1 MSLNSVRY
9 IDHAL
14 EHFGHFVHFYFLFQ
28 PPKKDTKGS
37 SKQPQKTQK
46 KKEGGSG
53 GKAKKKV
60 CILFLH
66 LSRIEEP
73 INDEHLYS

>member
-1 MSLNSVRY
+1 MSLTVT
-9 IDHAL
+9 L
-14 EHFGHFVHFYFLFQ
+14 ENQTLSSSECILISMSDLLLQ

-60 CILFLH
+60 CTSLWFNAH
-66 LSRIEEP
+66 SG
-73 INDEHLYS
+73 

>member
-1 MSLNSVRY
+1 MFRL
-9 IDHAL
+9 L
-14 EHFGHFVHFYFLFQ
+14 LQ

-60 CILFLH
+60 RYLFSTMCDDCNEY
-66 LSRIEEP
+66 LSV
-73 INDEHLYS
+73 INLKWCVIIKLD

>member
-1 MSLNSVRY
+1 MLITKN
-9 IDHAL
+9 
-14 EHFGHFVHFYFLFQ
+14 FLFQ

-60 CILFLH
+60 STIENYFLVKADIVI
-66 LSRIEEP
+66 SK
-73 INDEHLYS
+73 INVDS

>member
-1 MSLNSVRY
+1 MLTPSF
-9 IDHAL
+9 I
-14 EHFGHFVHFYFLFQ
+14 FQ

-60 CILFLH
+60 HAIKETFYLQRCERLGSQLIA
-66 LSRIEEP
+66 
-73 INDEHLYS
+73 DV